1 MTSAV
6 APSDSEKSAP
16 RYWAILPAAGVG
28 SRMQADRPKQ
38 YLLLQGQFLMDH
50 TLQVMLS
57 YPKFEQL
64 VLVLSETDPYWPQ
77 SLFVTD
83 SRIIRAPGG
92 SERCYSVLNGL
103 KALEGKAADN
113 DWVAVH
119 DVARPCLQHGDL
131 DRLFSAL
138 ENSAAEN
145 TAACG
150 AILASPTRDTMKRG
164 VKQPDGTVAIDHTVE
179 REQLWHAL
187 TPQVFRYT
195 ELKQALEFC
204 LQNTL
209 EVTDEASALEQI
221 KQQPLLVEGRADN
234 IKVTRPEDLALA
246 ELFLSQN

>member
-1 MTSAV
+1 MTS
-6 APSDSEKSAP
+6 STSQQTDSPKFWP
-16 RYWAILPAAGVG
+16 ILPAAGVG

-38 YLLLQGQFLMDH
+38 YLPLHGQFLMDH
-50 TLQVMLS
+50 TLQVILS

-64 VLVLSETDPYWPQ
+64 VLVLSETDPYWPE
-77 SLFVTD
+77 SLFASD

-103 KALEGKAADN
+103 QALEGIAADD

-119 DVARPCLQHGDL
+119 DVARPCLQHSDL
-131 DRLFSAL
+131 DALFSSL
-138 ENSAAEN
+138 ENSDSEK
-145 TAACG
+145 TGACG

-164 VKQPDGTVAIDHTVE
+164 VKQPDGTIAIDHTVE

-187 TPQVFRYT
+187 TPQVFRYA

-204 LQNTL
+204 LQNKL

-246 ELFLSQN
+246 ELFLSR